1 MRELTLLLALVVLP
15 VFIAGFYSG
24 YVLADCIVKKHC
36 QDWHVPKPPGNAD
49 VADSDHI
56 VLQDSRSFD
65 ERWNPAL
72 PKSGEKK

>member
-1 MRELTLLLALVVLP
+1 MRELLMIIFALC
-15 VFIAGFYSG
+15 AGFLGGSWA
-24 YVLADCIVKKHC
+24 ADSASRKFCH
-36 QDWHVPKPPGNAD
+36 DWHVPKPPGNAD